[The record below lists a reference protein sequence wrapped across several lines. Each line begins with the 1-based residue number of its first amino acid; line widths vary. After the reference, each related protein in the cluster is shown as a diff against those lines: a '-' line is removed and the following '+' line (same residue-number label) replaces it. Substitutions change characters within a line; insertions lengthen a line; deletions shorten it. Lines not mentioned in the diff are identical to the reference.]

1 MSNTPQTF
9 LNIINNLS
17 ANQMQKTGYAQVINA
32 EVISLIN
39 PFTKEYK
46 VNILGTPAIAYGI
59 YDVIYQAGTPVA
71 IIEAISEGSKDR
83 YIIGAS
89 STEGDWVYNI
99 SVYDNYDLVGEPIL
113 LQNDSGYN
121 EIFLRQRQTN
131 KNQYVKIKTNFS
143 FTGEGEVG
151 TPVNTD
157 AKSELTI
164 TLWKSAED
172 DSDPIKITY
181 NTDWMEGNIRII
193 AAADK
198 KYLQESPYFFIP
210 AEYTYISSWEYKTS
224 SGVSAV
230 WENTSLLLYNEVSD
244 KNASGLFIEAPKG
257 YKYISEDTNLEL
269 KAKLRLDYKKIDL
282 SNKEEVEIL
291 WFRENPLVVEG
302 HDNYDAR
309 AGAGWEQ
316 VIPSLKTE

>member
-1 MSNTPQTF
+1 MSNTPQA
-9 LNIINNLS
+9 LANIINNLS
-17 ANQMQKTGYAQVINA
+17 ASQMQKTGYAQVINA

-59 YDVIYQAGTPVA
+59 YDVVYQAGTSVA

-99 SVYDNYDLVGEPIL
+99 SAYDNYDLVGEPIL
-113 LQNDSGYN
+113 LQNGSGYN
-121 EIFLRQRQTN
+121 EILQRQRQTN

-143 FTGEGEVG
+143 FTGEVNTSVG
-151 TPVNTD
+151 TG
-157 AKSELTI
+157 AKSELII
-164 TLWKSAED
+164 TLQKSAED
-172 DSDPIKITY
+172 TSNPITITY

-193 AAADK
+193 AEEGK
-198 KYLQESPYFFIP
+198 EYPQESPYFFIP
-210 AEYTYISSWEYKTS
+210 SEYTYIESWEYKTS
-224 SGVSAV
+224 NGASAE
-230 WENTSLLLYNEVSD
+230 WKNTSLLLYNEVSD

-257 YKYISEDTNLEL
+257 YKYVSEKIDLEL

-282 SNKEEVEIL
+282 NDEEEVEIL

-316 VIPSLKTE
+316 VIPEIKEE

>member
-1 MSNTPQTF
+1 MSNTVQT
-9 LNIINNLS
+9 LTNITKNIS
-17 ANQMQKTGYAQVINA
+17 ASQMQKTGYAQVINA
-32 EVISLIN
+32 EVVSLIN

-59 YDVIYQAGTPVA
+59 YDVVYQTGTPVA

-99 SVYDNYDLVGEPIL
+99 SGYDNYDLAGEPIVL
-113 LQNDSGYN
+113 KNSSGYN
-121 EIFLRQRQTN
+121 EIFQRQRQTN

-143 FTGEGEVG
+143 FTGEVG
-151 TPVNTD
+151 TSVGTD

-164 TLWKSAED
+164 TLQKSAED
-172 DSDPIKITY
+172 NSDPITITY
-181 NTDWMEGNIRII
+181 NTDWMEGNIHII
-193 AAADK
+193 AAENK
-198 KYLQESPYFFIP
+198 EYSQESPYFFIP
-210 AEYTYISSWEYKTS
+210 SKYTYIKSWEYKTS
-224 SGVSAV
+224 DGVSAA
-230 WENTSLLLYNEVSD
+230 WNNTSLLLYNEVSD

-257 YKYISEDTNLEL
+257 YKYVSEETDLEL

-282 SNKEEVEIL
+282 SDEEEVEIL

-309 AGAGWEQ
+309 AGVGWEKI
-316 VIPSLKTE
+316 IP